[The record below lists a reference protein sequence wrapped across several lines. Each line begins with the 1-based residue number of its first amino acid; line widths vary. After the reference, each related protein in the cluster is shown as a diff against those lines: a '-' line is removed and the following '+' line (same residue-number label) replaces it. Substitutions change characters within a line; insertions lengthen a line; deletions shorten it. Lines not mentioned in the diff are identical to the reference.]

1 MSSNKNNISRRDL
14 IKLTAGT
21 TGAMALGG
29 MVPGILTPEALAQ
42 TATQSAVLVVFLP
55 GGYNALFGSADS
67 FSGAGTFGVTN
78 ANMLNLGNGLVVD
91 TSFNTLGAFAKANMA
106 TVGVAHG
113 IAAHGS
119 AKAAQFTL
127 GNVSPVL
134 TLAAGMGGSG
144 SIKAAN
150 VGTEMA
156 PGPRTAVGGASLQQ
170 ITDMQSTIDALGGGA
185 PDPTMPKREFAAK
198 GITAAEQMS
207 MSRLTGN
214 PDSLES
220 MSQGYKAAFDTLSK
234 PAQPFNAQEL
244 MTAYRLQGT
253 AVNNMMAK
261 FAAAELMIRSGAN
274 VVTAVAGGGLS
285 WDTHG
290 DTSGQRAR
298 QRFNQEI
305 MPGLKIFT
313 DRMVSAQSNVTVVI
327 FGDFARSL
335 PGSDHA
341 SVTAA
346 TVIGP
351 NVKLGSTGKV
361 DANVGLPGG
370 TPGVNG
376 LWGYVAAVAKAPPA
390 VVQGFGGNP
399 HTAISKV

>member
-1 MSSNKNNISRRDL
+1 MSSNKNNFSRRDL

-29 MVPGILTPEALAQ
+29 MIPGIMTPEALAQ

-91 TSFNTLGAFAKANMA
+91 NSFNTLGAFAKANMA

-119 AKAAQFTL
+119 AKAAQFTV

-134 TLAAGMGGSG
+134 TLASGMGGSG

-150 VGTEMA
+150 VGAEMA
-156 PGPRTAVGGASLQQ
+156 PGPGTAVGGTSLQQ
-170 ITDMQSTIDALGGGA
+170 ITDMKSTIDALGGGA

-198 GITAAEQMS
+198 GITAAELMS
-207 MSRLTGN
+207 QQRLKGN
-214 PDSLES
+214 PESLVS
-220 MSQGYKAAFDTLSK
+220 MTNGFKAAFDTLSK

-244 MTAYRLQGT
+244 MTAYSLTGT
-253 AVNNMMAK
+253 AVNSMMAK
-261 FAAAELMIRSGAN
+261 YAAAELMIRSGAN
-274 VVTAVAGGGLS
+274 VVTAVAGGGLA

-298 QRFNQEI
+298 QRFAQEI
-305 MPGLKIFT
+305 MPGLKVFT
-313 DRMVSAQSNVTVVI
+313 DRMVTAQSNVTVVI

-351 NVKLGSTGKV
+351 NVKLGTTGKV

-376 LWGYVAAVAKAPPA
+376 LWGYVASVAKAPA
-390 VVQGFGGNP
+390 SVVQGFGGNP

>member
-1 MSSNKNNISRRDL
+1 MSKSKGDISRRDL

-21 TGAMALGG
+21 TSALALGG
-29 MVPGILTPEALAQ
+29 FVPGILTPEAFAQ
-42 TATQSAVLVVFLP
+42 SATQSAVLVVYLS
-55 GGYNALFGSADS
+55 GGYNAIFTSADS

-78 ANMLNLGNGLVVD
+78 NNMLNLGGGLVVD
-91 TSFNTLGAFAKANMA
+91 NSLNTLGAFAKANMA
-106 TVGVAHG
+106 SIGVAHG

-119 AKAAQFTL
+119 ARTAQFTV
-127 GNVSPVL
+127 NNANPVL

-150 VGTEMA
+150 VGAEMA
-156 PGPRTAVGGASLQQ
+156 PGPQTAVAGTSLQQ
-170 ITDMQSTIDALGGGA
+170 ITDMKSTIDALGGGA
-185 PDPTMPKREFAAK
+185 VDPTMPKREIAAK
-198 GITAAEQMS
+198 GITAAELMS
-207 MSRLTGN
+207 MQRLKGN
-214 PDSLES
+214 PESLAS
-220 MSQGYKAAFDTLSK
+220 MTNGYKAAFDTLSK
-234 PAQPFNAQEL
+234 PSQPFNAQEL
-244 MTAYRLQGT
+244 MTAYNLTGT
-253 AVNNMMAK
+253 TVTSMVSK

-274 VVTAVAGGGLS
+274 VVTAVSNG

-298 QRFNQEI
+298 QRFAQEI
-305 MPGLKIFT
+305 MPGLKAFT
-313 DRMVSAQSNVTVVI
+313 DRMVNAESNVTVVI

-341 SVTAA
+341 SVTSA

-351 NVKLGSTGKV
+351 NVKLGTTGKV
-361 DANVGLPGG
+361 DANVGLPAGA
-370 TPGVNG
+370 PGVNG
-376 LWGYVAAVAKAPPA
+376 MWGLLAALAKAPTS

>member
-21 TGAMALGG
+21 TGAMAIGG
-29 MVPGILTPEALAQ
+29 MVPGILTPEAHAQ